1 MSSSR
6 IVEVHAWEALDSR
19 GRPTVACAIRPR
31 DGSQGR
37 VIPEHP
43 LRERTWLRT
52 CRRAVELLHGAHP
65 DGPRSPAGNR
75 TWSRPSPARSAGT
88 GPRASAAR
96 SDALGRHGRGV
107 PAGRRRLDY
116 RDTVTDFQMPA
127 DDDLS
132 GCIAYASWLSRDM
145 GLRLQVGYLR
155 WLDIHAAS
163 RAGQRQGHLALGEL
177 DVVSPG
183 RIAGSHRDG
192 SADWFG
198 ISFGRH
204 LVHPDL

>member
-1 MSSSR
+1 MVEPLSSISFGSSR
-6 IVEVHAWEALDSR
+6 
-19 GRPTVACAIRPR
+19 T
-31 DGSQGR
+31 
-37 VIPEHP
+37 
-43 LRERTWLRT
+43 
-52 CRRAVELLHGAHP
+52 
-65 DGPRSPAGNR
+65 RSPGR
-75 TWSRPSPARSAGT
+75 SSR
-88 GPRASAAR
+88 
-96 SDALGRHGRGV
+96 L
-107 PAGRRRLDY
+107 
-116 RDTVTDFQMPA
+116 
-127 DDDLS
+127 LS
-132 GCIAYASWLSRDM
+132 TTRNGCCFG
-145 GLRLQVGYLR
+145 GLLVGYLR